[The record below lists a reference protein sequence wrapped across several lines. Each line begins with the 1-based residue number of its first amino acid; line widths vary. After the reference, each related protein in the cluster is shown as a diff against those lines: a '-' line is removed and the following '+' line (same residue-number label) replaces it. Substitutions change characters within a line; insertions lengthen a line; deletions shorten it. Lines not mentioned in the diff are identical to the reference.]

1 MMLVAAS
8 IVDVDALTE
17 VIAVSFAAGVIVTAA
32 YAAAIVG
39 MTRVSERRRARRT
52 VAATA
57 YMWLA
62 FVALTVSVGGVVLG
76 IVVVATN

>member
-1 MMLVAAS
+1 
-8 IVDVDALTE
+8 
-17 VIAVSFAAGVIVTAA
+17 
-32 YAAAIVG
+32 
-39 MTRVSERRRARRT
+39 MTRVSETRRARRT